1 MQSTGSKEKDD
12 AVTKDQIE
20 KGYQSMKKVFVVLLA
35 MVLMCSVVLASAENN
50 IEGLWVR
57 NGGMIVSLLKINAD
71 NTCSWIWIGTVDD
84 APSMEMKGTWKLSG
98 NTLSVTNKE
107 GSLNL
112 GEVIKGKGNMIV
124 TINAQTLEYILS
136 GDTLVRSNTPD
147 QVYYR
152 VPE

>member
-1 MQSTGSKEKDD
+1 
-12 AVTKDQIE
+12 
-20 KGYQSMKKVFVVLLA
+20 MKKVIVVLLV
-35 MVLMCSVVLASAENN
+35 MVMVCSVVMVSAESNV
-50 IEGLWVR
+50 EGLWVR
-57 NGGMIVSLLKINAD
+57 NGGMIVNLLKINAD
-71 NTCSWIWIGTVDD
+71 NTCSWIWIGTVND

-107 GSLNL
+107 GSLNM

-136 GDTLVRSNTPD
+136 GDTLDRSNTPD